1 MTVGDSIT
9 YIGVSAIGAHILL
22 FICIVIAYV
31 KKYGCQRR
39 TKTRYYQNTNTFSA
53 EQISRQPEANR
64 SVTTISNGVL
74 NVNQSSAGQSNV
86 HMSPM
91 LLDAV
96 VHGYHASRQTR
107 EQTSSDPE
115 IHSLSPTEHCDLDQ
129 YDEESSVSSMTTSCP
144 PYLEHEG
151 QHMEQFDLNQCD
163 EESRNSPISP
173 PCPPYTEHEDRY
185 VGQFFP
191 TDYPGD
197 CFQDWPDD
205 PPPAYSSLFE
215 IVRPADALL
224 LK

>member
-74 NVNQSSAGQSNV
+74 N
-86 HMSPM
+86 
-91 LLDAV
+91 
-96 VHGYHASRQTR
+96 GYHASRQTR